1 MAKTSIIE
9 KIIFSVIL
17 AFLFLNLKLIS
28 KENKTN
34 KKDCLCPKSFDKALI
49 YSKGNVNIIVCVNI
63 QEKVSENRFFLTSS
77 YIYNCLSNKIIYD
90 NRFDEVE
97 NLFLEIKNEKLYIN
111 KTQLLIDSNWNFKY
125 TPICYQ
131 TINVLNKKVKVS
143 NFKYLKSNYCLSN
156 NQIDSVSK
164 IISKFDDLTKTKK
177 VVFPYDESVLY
188 LIYSS
193 AYSGNKKSQKYLKNL
208 YKYFILDGGILETYK
223 EFIMTW

>member
-1 MAKTSIIE
+1 MLKYILLIATYLLINLE
-9 KIIFSVIL
+9 VMTTENQTKIS
-17 AFLFLNLKLIS
+17 
-28 KENKTN
+28 
-34 KKDCLCPKSFDKALI
+34 DCLCPKNFDKALT
-49 YSKGNVNIIVCVNI
+49 YSKGNVNIIVCGNI

-97 NLFLEIKNEKLYIN
+97 NLFLEIRNEKLYLN

-131 TINVLNKKVKVS
+131 TINVVNKKVKVS

-164 IISKFDDLTKTKK
+164 ILSKFDDLTKAKN

-193 AYSGNKKSQKYLKNL
+193 AYSGNKKSQKYI
-208 YKYFILDGGILETYK
+208 KYLNKFFILDGGILETYK
-223 EFIMTW
+223 EFIILW

>member
-17 AFLFLNLKLIS
+17 ACLFFNLKLIS

-34 KKDCLCPKSFDKALI
+34 KKDCLCPKNYDKALT
-49 YSKGNVNIIVCVNI
+49 YSKGNVNIIVCGNI
-63 QEKVSENRFFLTSS
+63 QEKVSENCFFLTSS

-97 NLFLEIKNEKLYIN
+97 ILFLEIKNEKLYIN

-131 TINVLNKKVKVS
+131 TINVLNKKVKFS